1 MCLRAEINSQIQEN
15 VKVNMKI
22 HNTSTAP
29 LIFTNP
35 NLLFSFFSASL
46 HVLSARLC
54 INTCY

>member
-35 NLLFSFFSASL
+35 NLLFSFFFLHPYMFYL
-46 HVLSARLC
+46 HVYA
-54 INTCY
+54 